1 MISRIS
7 HTMRRIDFKP
17 VVVITLFAIA
27 LFLSPNTVFGALEFA
42 ANNFISILP
51 MMLAGLLLSAS
62 MTASNAI
69 RLLVKGFEGK
79 MTSMIILSS
88 VIGAL
93 TPVCGATVLPLIA
106 GLLIA
111 GVPLAPIMAFWLSSP
126 ITDPAMLSLTGAT
139 LGWSFAIAKTLG
151 AALAGLFGGLITLK
165 LCQLGFMSDPMKQT
179 HLNSTNKKQCN
190 ASGCHSDSPVLW
202 RFWQEPSRVKVFFNT
217 LMTTGKLMLIWLSLA
232 FIAEYYINQFVPLD
246 WLPSLFGADNVWAVP
261 LAALIGA
268 PIYLDGY
275 AALPLIRSLMDAGM
289 RPDAALTFLVAGGIT
304 SAWAAIPVFAL
315 VKKEVFFLYLVLA
328 ISASILV
335 GLTLGNFL

>member
-1 MISRIS
+1 MTSRIS

-17 VVVITLFAIA
+17 VAVITLFAIA
-27 LFLSPNTVFGALEFA
+27 LILSPNTVFGALQFA

-88 VIGAL
+88 VI
-93 TPVCGATVLPLIA
+93 
-106 GLLIA
+106 
-111 GVPLAPIMAFWLSSP
+111 
-126 ITDPAMLSLTGAT
+126 GAT

-246 WLPSLFGADNVWAVP
+246 WLPNLFGADNAWAVP

-315 VKKEVFFLYLVLA
+315 VKKEVFLLYLVLA

-335 GLTLGNFL
+335 GLTLGHLL